1 MQEEGGRRWGEDDG
15 RRRRRGGRV
24 IFTPFQ
30 AITEIECFPTSHA
43 VPTECWIQEEEG
55 H

>member
-1 MQEEGGRRWGEDDG
+1 M
-15 RRRRRGGRV
+15 

-43 VPTECWIQEEEG
+43 VPTEWLGEG
-55 H
+55 GVRLGGSLNMAAGGGVLQRAG

>member
-1 MQEEGGRRWGEDDG
+1 MQEGGGGGRMMGG
-15 RRRRRGGRV
+15 GGGGGGRV